1 MYLPNASS
9 TNHYYTSEQLKSPK
23 ARIGEKMLK
32 ICLIPLALTFQL
44 LGALLSWALYVA
56 ALAFLI
62 LLAALFLIGA
72 LVLGKRKS
80 YSTSVK
86 QAVPF
91 CRQRSEGETSV
102 LFIFLVLGAMH
113 ISSSFLGL
121 RRREISSQSKVI
133 LTTTEAETATE
144 FLYE

>member
-9 TNHYYTSEQLKSPK
+9 TNHYYTSEQSKNQK

-62 LLAALFLIGA
+62 LLAALFLIGH
-72 LVLGKRKS
+72 VIFGRRKLS
-80 YSTSVK
+80 STRQK
-86 QAVPF
+86 KAVPF
-91 CRQRSEGETSV
+91 CKQNSEGATSL
-102 LFIFLVLGAMH
+102 LFTFLILGGMH
-113 ISSSFLGL
+113 TYLSFLGL
-121 RRREISSQSKVI
+121 RKKETLSQSKGI
-133 LTTTEAETATE
+133 PIQGEAETVTVS
-144 FLYE
+144 LYE